1 MEKKVL
7 CSLSLLVFV
16 LAGCSTR
23 DPKTHPTKH
32 PPKAHHI
39 IYKRVYQPPKD
50 AAQDI
55 LGVTED
61 GKHIDSTA
69 VYQEQIGEAYVDT
82 FTKER
87 GRNMSS
93 HFDPAD
99 F

>member
-1 MEKKVL
+1 MKNKIL
-7 CSLSLLVFV
+7 CSFSLLVLI
-16 LAGCSTR
+16 LAGCSAR
-23 DPKTHPTKH
+23 DPKVNPSKR
-32 PPKAHHI
+32 PAKVPHI

-50 AAQDI
+50 VAQDV
-55 LGVTED
+55 LGSTED
-61 GKHIDSTA
+61 GKHIDTSG
-69 VYQEQIGEAYVDT
+69 VYQEEVGEAYVDT